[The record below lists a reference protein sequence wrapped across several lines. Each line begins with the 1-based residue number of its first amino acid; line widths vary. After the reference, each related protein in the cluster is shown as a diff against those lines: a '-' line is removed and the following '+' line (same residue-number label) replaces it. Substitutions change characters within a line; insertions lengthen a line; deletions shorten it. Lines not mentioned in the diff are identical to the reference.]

1 MKVLVADDDATSR
14 LMLARLLP
22 KWDYEVVVAR
32 DGDEAWAR
40 LTEPDAPSLAVLDWV
55 MPGRD
60 GITICRDLRATEKG
74 RYCHIILLT
83 SRGRTDDVV
92 LGLEA
97 GADDYISK
105 PFEAEEL
112 RVRLRAGQRI
122 LELEHELIASREAF
136 RRQAL
141 HDSLT
146 GTLNHAAIIDVL
158 SRETARTA
166 RDGGTVSV
174 LMADLDH
181 FKQVNDTYG
190 HIAGDAV
197 LVEAVR
203 RMQSQLRPY
212 DGLGRYGGEEFLVV
226 LGGCPEEE
234 AMDVAERVRLSISS
248 LPFETLSGPIPVT
261 ICVGVSSGT
270 EGVGADSILAA
281 ADRALY
287 AAKDAGRN
295 RSRQERP
302 AAPGQN
308 PVGAIRREDL
318 GPQE

>member
-14 LMLARLLP
+14 LMLERLLP
-22 KWDYEVVVAR
+22 KWGYEVVSAR
-32 DGDEAWAR
+32 DGDEAWDR
-40 LTEPDAPSLAVLDWV
+40 LTGPDAPTLAVLDWV

-60 GITICRDLRATEKG
+60 GITICRDLRTTERG
-74 RYCHIILLT
+74 RFCHLILLT

-92 LGLEA
+92 RGLEA

-105 PFEAEEL
+105 PFEADEL

-122 LELEHELIASREAF
+122 LDLEHELITSREAF

-146 GTLNHAAIIDVL
+146 GALNHGAILDVL

-166 RDGGTVSV
+166 RDGGSVSV

-181 FKQVNDTYG
+181 FKRVNDRYG

-226 LGGCPEEE
+226 LGGCPESE
-234 AMDVAERVRLSISS
+234 AMDVAERFRISISS

-261 ICVGVSSGT
+261 VCVGVSSGT
-270 EGVGADSILAA
+270 EGVKADRLLAA
-281 ADRALY
+281 ADKALY
-287 AAKDAGRN
+287 AAKGEGRN
-295 RSRQERP
+295 RSRYERP
-302 AAPGQN
+302 PAAEPASPAAVPAGN
-308 PVGAIRREDL
+308 PAARI
-318 GPQE
+318 